1 MDTSTASNTST
12 HASGYT
18 RRDGVLMC
26 DGVALT
32 EIADRVGTPCYVYS
46 ASLIRERYAELSS
59 ALAHLPVHIHYSVKA
74 NSSLAILA
82 LLRGLGA
89 GVDIVSG
96 GELHRALRAGF
107 EGADIVFSG
116 VGKTRSELE
125 RALRAEVSSVNVE
138 SEGELT
144 VLQEVAGDL
153 GVVARVALRVNP
165 DVAVETPHPYT
176 RTGEHGMKF
185 GIPHD
190 RVLHVARAAQSMP
203 NISLVGLA
211 AHVGSQI
218 STSEPY
224 AMAAR
229 VLLDLKHAVESERLA
244 VISTVDVGGGL
255 AVTYDSEATPD
266 LVAYAA
272 ALAPI
277 ADEAGTSIVV
287 EPGRFL
293 VAEAGT
299 LLARVLYRKLS
310 GGKEIVITD
319 AGMNDLIRPSLYE
332 SHHRID
338 VVGSDA
344 PPTMRANIVGPVC
357 ESGDFFARD
366 RSIAD
371 VQPGDLLALRTV
383 GAYGFSMAS
392 NYNSRARPAEVLVDG
407 SRFAVI
413 TEREGDA
420 DLTKRETLTPNWIT
434 I

>member
-1 MDTSTASNTST
+1 MA
-12 HASGYT
+12 AGYT
-18 RRDGVLMC
+18 RRDG
-26 DGVALT
+26 ALT
-32 EIADRVGTPCYVYS
+32 CEGVPLAEIADRVGTPCYVYS
-46 ASLIRERYAELSS
+46 AGLIRERYQELSA
-59 ALAHLPVHIHYSVKA
+59 ALSHLPVHIHYSVKA
-74 NSSLAILA
+74 NSSLSILA

-96 GELHRALRAGF
+96 GELHRALQAGF
-107 EGADIVFSG
+107 TGADIVFSG
-116 VGKTRSELE
+116 VGKTPAELE
-125 RALRAEVSSVNVE
+125 RALLADVSSVNVE
-138 SEGELT
+138 SEGELV
-144 VLQEVAGDL
+144 VLQDVAARL
-153 GVVARVALRVNP
+153 GRTARVALRVNP

-190 RVLHVARAAQSMP
+190 RVVYVAGLAQSMP

-218 STSEPY
+218 SRSEPY
-224 AMAAR
+224 AMAAA
-229 VLLDLKHAVESERLA
+229 VLLELKRAIEAQIGASITTL
-244 VISTVDVGGGL
+244 DVGGGL
-255 AVTYDSEATPD
+255 AVTYDTEERPD
-266 LVAYAA
+266 LREYAN
-272 ALAPI
+272 ALAAI
-277 ADEAGTSIVV
+277 GDEPGTSIVV

-293 VAEAGT
+293 VAESGT

-332 SHHRID
+332 SHHGID

-344 PPTMRANIVGPVC
+344 PATMRANIVGPVC

-371 VQPGDLLALRTV
+371 VQPGELLAIRTV

-392 NYNSRARPAEVLVDG
+392 NYNSRRRPAEVLVDG
-407 SRFAVI
+407 ASFAVI
-413 TEREGDA
+413 TERETDA
-420 DLTKRETLTPNWIT
+420 DLTRRETMTPNWVT

>member
-1 MDTSTASNTST
+1 
-12 HASGYT
+12 
-18 RRDGVLMC
+18 
-26 DGVALT
+26 
-32 EIADRVGTPCYVYS
+32 
-46 ASLIRERYAELSS
+46 
-59 ALAHLPVHIHYSVKA
+59 
-74 NSSLAILA
+74 
-82 LLRGLGA
+82 
-89 GVDIVSG
+89 VSG
-96 GELHRALRAGF
+96 GELHRALQVGF
-107 EGADIVFSG
+107 KGADIVFSG
-116 VGKTRSELE
+116 VGKTLSELE

-138 SEGELT
+138 SEGELA
-144 VLQEVAGDL
+144 VLQDVAARL
-153 GVVARVALRVNP
+153 GVIARVALRVNP
-165 DVAVETPHPYT
+165 NVAVETPHPYT

-190 RVLHVARAAQSMP
+190 RVLHVALVAQSMP
-203 NISLVGLA
+203 NVSLVGLA

-224 AMAAR
+224 ATAAR
-229 VLLDLKHAVESERLA
+229 ILLDLKHVVERERLA
-244 VISTVDVGGGL
+244 VISTLDVGGGL

-266 LVAYAA
+266 LTAYAA

-277 ADEAGTSIVV
+277 ADEADTSIIV

-293 VAEAGT
+293 VAESGT

-344 PPTMRANIVGPVC
+344 PASLRANIVGPVC

-371 VQPGDLLALRTV
+371 VQPGDLLAVRTV

-392 NYNSRARPAEVLVDG
+392 NYNSRPRPAEVLVDG
-407 SRFAVI
+407 SSFAVI
-413 TEREGDA
+413 TERESDA
-420 DLTKRETLTPNWIT
+420 DLTRRETLTPDWVT
-434 I
+434 V